1 MAMQTTVHMQDS
13 LKEMLFVCFF
23 HSHKKFVKIIL
34 LHNKSDKVFKNGP
47 SKIFQRMSSTNFTL
61 SNLEYFV
68 PYVKTY
74 IFYHL

>member
-47 SKIFQRMSSTNFTL
+47 SKIF
-61 SNLEYFV
+61 
-68 PYVKTY
+68 
-74 IFYHL
+74 